1 MIRTLADQIARWLE
15 NFKGNEELPYKFT
28 LMLSNCPENISVPHD
43 EAVTV
48 FYNINNPMDDLAYFD
63 MLTLTYG
70 ISHIKL
76 QFQSVGQT
84 LDFDLLPLPCQQEI
98 IAAIWMDYRSKK
110 Q

>member
-1 MIRTLADQIARWLE
+1 
-15 NFKGNEELPYKFT
+15 
-28 LMLSNCPENISVPHD
+28 
-43 EAVTV
+43 
-48 FYNINNPMDDLAYFD
+48 MDDLAYFD